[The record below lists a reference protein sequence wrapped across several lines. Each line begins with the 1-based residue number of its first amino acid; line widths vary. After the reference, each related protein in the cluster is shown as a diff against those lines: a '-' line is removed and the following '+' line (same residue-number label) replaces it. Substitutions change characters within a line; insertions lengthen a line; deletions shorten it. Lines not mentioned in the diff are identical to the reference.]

1 MYADDNILY
10 FSEGSY
16 NVVFSCNKMG
26 ILNTDLSNIN
36 LDYNFD
42 EDDPDAIILVRF
54 LVWHIKFEKQN
65 ALKKIVKN

>member
-10 FSEGSY
+10 FSEDSY

-26 ILNTDLSNIN
+26 ILNIDLSNIN

-42 EDDPDAIILVRF
+42 EDYPDAIILVRF
-54 LVWHIKFEKQN
+54 LVWHINLKNEMH
-65 ALKKIVKN
+65 LKK